1 MLFEHNRVPPGNH
14 FLGDSG
20 YPCKPYLL
28 TPFLRPQPGPQAN
41 YNMFHVLHGEVR
53 VSPAKTYRIVGA
65 CAILHNIC
73 KARNIE
79 IPADIDNLDEVVY
92 AAEDDPLPFA
102 FPAAAHQA
110 GLPYRDA
117 FANIHFK

>member
-1 MLFEHNRVPPGNH
+1 MERGIGQLKR
-14 FLGDSG
+14 
-20 YPCKPYLL
+20 
-28 TPFLRPQPGPQAN
+28 R
-41 YNMFHVLHGEVR
+41 FHVLHGEVR
-53 VSPAKTYRIVGA
+53 VSPAKTYKIVVA

-79 IPADIDNLDEVVY
+79 ISADIDDLDEVH
-92 AAEDDPLPFA
+92 ADEDDLLPVA
-102 FPAAAHQA
+102 LPVAARQA